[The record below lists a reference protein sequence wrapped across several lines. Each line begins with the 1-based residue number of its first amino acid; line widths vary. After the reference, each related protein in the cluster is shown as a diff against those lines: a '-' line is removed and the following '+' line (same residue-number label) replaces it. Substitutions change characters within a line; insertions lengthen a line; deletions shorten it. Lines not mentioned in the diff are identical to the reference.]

1 MAGRILLT
9 LVALTTSI
17 GGYLADWNETHVFNP
32 RWTPHAKFHNG
43 QTMSMGMVLGLTT
56 LYFLYRPKP
65 QSLLASVPAVQQ
77 TFERDSLATGAWLAS
92 LYWITQLSALFYPGS
107 KAMDP
112 EFGDGNPQVYICG
125 TLLTMVVIGTWLEMG
140 KLNRNT
146 KSRRE

>member
-65 QSLLASVPAVQQ
+65 QSLFASAPAVQQ

-112 EFGDGNPQVYICG
+112 EFGDGHPQVYICG
-125 TLLTMVVIGTWLEMG
+125 ILLTMVVIGTWLEMG
-140 KLNRNT
+140 KLKRNT
-146 KSRRE
+146 ESKRE